1 MMNLRNYAVFEGRL
15 THDPKIMVNKDGSRK
30 VLLTIACQNNYESTV
45 RDEQGNTTRARQ
57 SEFVQLEAFISKENK
72 TNGAYAFMEKGDLVG
87 IHATVKA
94 SSYID
99 AAGQKQYRQCLL
111 IKGVDLKETKTAKA
125 ARKARNAANTAPAN
139 AGNTGIA
146 AQQTAPAPVAA
157 APVAPTAA
165 INPAAMSAEQY
176 QAYLAACAAMN
187 NPAAMPFAS
196 VQ

>member
-15 THDPKIMVNKDGSRK
+15 THDPKILVNKDGSRK

-45 RDEQGNTTRARQ
+45 RDEQGNTTKARQ

-94 SSYID
+94 NSYID

-111 IKGVDLKETKTAKA
+111 IKNVDLKETKTAKA
-125 ARKARNAANTAPAN
+125 ARKARTAANAAPAN
-139 AGNTGIA
+139 TGNTGVA
-146 AQQTAPAPVAA
+146 AQQVMPAPVAA
-157 APVAPTAA
+157 APVAPVAA
-165 INPAAMSAEQY
+165 INPAAMTPEQY
-176 QAYLAACAAMN
+176 QAYLAACAAVN